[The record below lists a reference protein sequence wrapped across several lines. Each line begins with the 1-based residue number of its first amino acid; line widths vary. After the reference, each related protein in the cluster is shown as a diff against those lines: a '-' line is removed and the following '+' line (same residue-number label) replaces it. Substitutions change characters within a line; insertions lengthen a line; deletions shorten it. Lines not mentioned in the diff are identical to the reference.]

1 MQLSCS
7 AINFAFVV
15 IFFVTTSFN
24 QLKSEKSK
32 SKYVKINLHTTH
44 ELSNT
49 RQELTSTFSKLC
61 TRSPLEKENR
71 EKRRRILMEDKIMR
85 SLPKTQKII
94 GFLSIPAKF

>member
-1 MQLSCS
+1 M
-7 AINFAFVV
+7 
-15 IFFVTTSFN
+15 
-24 QLKSEKSK
+24 
-32 SKYVKINLHTTH
+32 KINLHTTH

-94 GFLSIPAKF
+94 GFLSIPAKFESKDVTKHFNVAFKINTFSR